1 MQETTGAAASP
12 SVGAPYLRRPL
23 AGFFTDLLLAVL
35 LMLAVMFVCGA
46 GWVLFE
52 GVRAG
57 LQAGGGADTQ
67 ALAKAIGKPGILAQ
81 LWFTVLGTGGAAL
94 VLYFWRRR
102 ASLEERRLSRAAALR
117 PNTWWLAAAAGI
129 GSFAFTVAATRLGQ
143 RLGVAPDP
151 SNLALIKQALA
162 SHPLFLTVFVVLL
175 APAYEELLFRRVL
188 FGRLWA
194 AGRPL
199 LGMLLSALAFALA
212 HELPGATGKGALAT
226 GFLLLVYTLMGML
239 FAWLYR
245 RTGTLWAPM
254 GAHALNNALALAALR
269 IWGAG

>member
-1 MQETTGAAASP
+1 MQDTAGAAALP
-12 SVGAPYLRRPL
+12 APLMRAL
-23 AGFFTDLLLAVL
+23 AGFFADLLLAVL
-35 LMLAVMFVCGA
+35 LMLAVMLVCGA
-46 GWVLFE
+46 GWALFE
-52 GVRAG
+52 GIRAG
-57 LQAGGGADTQ
+57 LQAGGGTDAQ

-81 LWFTVLGTGGAAL
+81 LWFTVLGTGGAA
-94 VLYFWRRR
+94 VALYFWRRR
-102 ASLEERRLSRAAALR
+102 ASLEERSISWTAARHAS
-117 PNTWWLAAAAGI
+117 TWWLAAAAGMA
-129 GSFAFTVAATRLGQ
+129 SFAFTVVATRLGQ

-226 GFLLLVYTLMGML
+226 GFLLLVYMLMGML

-245 RTGTLWAPM
+245 RTGTLWAPVA
-254 GAHALNNALALAALR
+254 AHALNNALALAALG